1 MAEQDDSE
9 KTEDPTQK
17 RLDDARQKGQVAT
30 SREINHW
37 FVILGGTIFVLM
49 LLPPMMRDLAVSF
62 RPFLEQPHAMPV
74 GSGALNTVMRDVL
87 LGAAAA
93 LIVPILLFLAAAF
106 ASGLVQHG
114 FLISFESLKPKL
126 EKISP
131 LKGFQRLFSSKS
143 LAEFVKGVLKLAIVG
158 TVCVVLLLPEL
169 RTIDTTLG
177 SDLGTLLGL
186 MHSLA
191 ARLLIGVLSVMTL
204 IAALD
209 FLYQKHQHTKQLR
222 MSRQDL
228 KEEFKQSEGDPVVK
242 QRLRQI
248 RLERSRRRMMSAV
261 PDADVVVTNPTHFA
275 VALVYDPEKMS
286 APKVVAKGVDAL
298 ARRIREVA
306 TENSVPL
313 IENPPLARAL
323 HAGTEID
330 EEIPAEH
337 YKAVAE
343 IISYVWKLK
352 DG

>member
-9 KTEDPTQK
+9 KTEEPTQK

-49 LLPPMMRDLAVSF
+49 LLPSMMRDLAVSF

-74 GSGALNTVMRDVL
+74 GSGALDAVMRDVL

-93 LIVPILLFLAAAF
+93 LAVPIILFVAAAL
-106 ASGLVQHG
+106 ASGLAQHG
-114 FLISFESLKPKL
+114 FLVSFESLKPKL

-143 LAEFVKGVLKLAIVG
+143 LAEFVKGLLKLAIVG
-158 TVCVVLLLPEL
+158 TVCVILLLPEL

-209 FLYQKHQHTKQLR
+209 FLYQKFQHTKQLR

-228 KEEFKQSEGDPVVK
+228 KEEFKQSEGDPIVK

-248 RLERSRRRMMSAV
+248 RLERSRRRMMAAV
-261 PDADVVVTNPTHFA
+261 PGADVVVTNPTHFA
-275 VALVYDPEKMS
+275 VALVYDPDKMS

-298 ARRIREVA
+298 ARKIREVA
-306 TENSVPL
+306 TEHSVPL

-352 DG
+352 GG

>member
-9 KTEDPTQK
+9 KTEEPTQK

-49 LLPPMMRDLAVSF
+49 LLPSMMRDLAVSF

-74 GSGALNTVMRDVL
+74 GSGALDAVMRDVL

-93 LIVPILLFLAAAF
+93 LAVPIILFVAAAL

-114 FLISFESLKPKL
+114 FLVSFESLKPKL

-143 LAEFVKGVLKLAIVG
+143 LAEFVKGLLKLAIVG
-158 TVCVVLLLPEL
+158 TVCVILLLPEL

-209 FLYQKHQHTKQLR
+209 FLYQKFQHTKQLR

-228 KEEFKQSEGDPVVK
+228 KEEFKQSEGDPIVK

-248 RLERSRRRMMSAV
+248 RLERSRRRMMAAV
-261 PDADVVVTNPTHFA
+261 PGADVVVTNPTHFA
-275 VALVYDPEKMS
+275 VALVYDPDKMS

-298 ARRIREVA
+298 ARKIREVA
-306 TENSVPL
+306 TEHSVPL

-352 DG
+352 GG